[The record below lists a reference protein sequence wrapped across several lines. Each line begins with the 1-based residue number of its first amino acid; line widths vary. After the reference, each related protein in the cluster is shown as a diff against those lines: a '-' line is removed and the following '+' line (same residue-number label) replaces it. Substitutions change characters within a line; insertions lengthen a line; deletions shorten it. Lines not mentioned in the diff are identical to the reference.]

1 MAKTEYLKTDEAKQF
16 AEQQAAAAECEE
28 VESDEDEEPSA
39 DASSSTAKRKR
50 KAPKQSLLPKK
61 QRLAVRGRAVQSIA
75 ADALALFV

>member
-28 VESDEDEEPSA
+28 VKSDEDEEPSA

-50 KAPKQSLLPKK
+50 RTPKQTKDPNGALPPSPLGRPL
-61 QRLAVRGRAVQSIA
+61 RLSHRA
-75 ADALALFV
+75 